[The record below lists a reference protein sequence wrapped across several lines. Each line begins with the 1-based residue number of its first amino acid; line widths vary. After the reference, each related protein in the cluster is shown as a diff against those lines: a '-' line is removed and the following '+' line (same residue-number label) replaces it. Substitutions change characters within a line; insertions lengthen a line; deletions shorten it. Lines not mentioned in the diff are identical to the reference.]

1 MENPLQEELVRE
13 GDIAADYLEEFL
25 NITGISGDIV
35 MDVEGDRA
43 IVAIVDGELEQLVGR
58 RGEVVAAL
66 QDLSCLAVTQ
76 VTGNRSRLTLDV
88 AGHRDK
94 RRQQLHDM
102 GQKAVEKAK
111 STGEP
116 VSLRAMNAYERKI
129 VHDSISLAGG
139 KSESQGEEPNRF
151 IVVSAE

>member
-1 MENPLQEELVRE
+1 
-13 GDIAADYLEEFL
+13 
-25 NITGISGDIV
+25 
-35 MDVEGDRA
+35 
-43 IVAIVDGELEQLVGR
+43 
-58 RGEVVAAL
+58 
-66 QDLSCLAVTQ
+66 AVTQ

-88 AGHRDK
+88 DGHRDK

-116 VSLRAMNAYERKI
+116 VSLRPMNAYERKI
-129 VHDSISLAGG
+129 VHDSIALAGG
-139 KSESQGEEPNRF
+139 KSESQGEEPKRF